1 MSTMR
6 VMALHAGLQK
16 FIDEAQE
23 HMRKDNTVAAKQLTD
38 FASEMATCMQV
49 DNLDKTLALIQIRD
63 IASGAGNTVEKLD
76 RIQDVFDNL
85 VQPL

>member
-16 FIDEAQE
+16 FIDEAQD
-23 HMRKDNTVAAKQLTD
+23 HMRQDNTVAAKQLTD
-38 FASEMATCMQV
+38 FASELATCMQV
-49 DNLDKTLALIQIRD
+49 DNLDKTLALIQIRT
-63 IASGAGNTVEKLD
+63 IANGAGRPAEKLE
-76 RIQDVFDNL
+76 RIQDVFDKL